1 MKLISFIFF
10 PSFLLPPSNSFP
22 LLSLQDRT
30 SGAYWIRN
38 GACAR
43 KAADSHRS
51 TSYPNSC
58 CSTRTFA
65 QSTLIDIGWVP
76 ADLWIFIQNH
86 SFQTIHIKLFNE
98 HHSYKEHSYSS
109 PVTAL
114 PIRTNS
120 IQFHSCF
127 IVWSHT
133 TYYERLVTN
142 LSTYQRPINE
152 PCRAIQCDFI
162 AEGGFVRPFTELLC
176 DWSWLLINYNPL
188 NWVAPNGTVQNNQ
201 TVCLLSDPLAVCSSH
216 CALWKALFYKRTFG
230 VLRTYGTV
238 RVHCSLFPE
247 EFSGK
252 FSAGRF
258 LR

>member
-1 MKLISFIFF
+1 MGPVHERPQTVTDQHRTRTAAVRLE
-10 PSFLLPPSNSFP
+10 PSLNQHWS
-22 LLSLQDRT
+22 T
-30 SGAYWIRN
+30 SGEYQPTCVNIHTEPFIS
-38 GACAR
+38 
-43 KAADSHRS
+43 DY
-51 TSYPNSC
+51 SYQVIQWTP
-58 CSTRTFA
+58 
-65 QSTLIDIGWVP
+65 
-76 ADLWIFIQNH
+76 FIQ
-86 SFQTIHIKLFNE
+86 
-98 HHSYKEHSYSS
+98 EHSYSS